1 MGKLSNIGRYRKTA
15 EEEIPDL
22 DAILDDIAALKDDV
36 SGMTKALTRQIGQSV
51 TARGGMIAARAVG
64 HQFVQ
69 RPVLGLVAAF
79 ALGVIGA
86 KLLRPPEA

>member
-1 MGKLSNIGRYRKTA
+1 MPHVIKKLTGA
-15 EEEIPDL
+15 EAPDL
-22 DAILDDIAALKDDV
+22 DAVLHDLAALRDDV
-36 SGMTKALTRQIGQSV
+36 SGMTKALTKQIAETV
-51 TARGGMIAARAVG
+51 TTRNGVIAARAVG
-64 HQFVQ
+64 HQLVQ